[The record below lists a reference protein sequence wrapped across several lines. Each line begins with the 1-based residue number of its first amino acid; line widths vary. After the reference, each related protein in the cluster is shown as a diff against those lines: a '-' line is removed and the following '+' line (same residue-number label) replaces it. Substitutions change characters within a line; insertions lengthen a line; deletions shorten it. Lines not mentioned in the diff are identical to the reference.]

1 MESDSHE
8 VNLTVTQEVT
18 IPVLLKNLASVWG
31 NVPRYLLPC
40 GAVYFPGYPGTGDL
54 KRQVLVLAGS
64 YDVSVGLLLDT
75 IWAHYQRHHMV
86 GLIQGSSLV
95 LAEQGA
101 H

>member
-31 NVPRYLLPC
+31 NAPRHLLLYS
-40 GAVYFPGYPGTGDL
+40 AVYFPGYPGTGDL
-54 KRQVLVLAGS
+54 KHQGLVLAGS
-64 YDVSVGLLLDT
+64 HDVSVGLLLDT
-75 IWAHYQRHHMV
+75 IWAHYQHHHMA
-86 GLIQGSSLV
+86 GLIQGSSLG

>member
-8 VNLTVTQEVT
+8 VNIIVTQEVT

-31 NVPRYLLPC
+31 NVPCYLLPC
-40 GAVYFPGYPGTGDL
+40 SAVYFPSYPGTVDL
-54 KRQVLVLAGS
+54 KHQVLVLAGS

-75 IWAHYQRHHMV
+75 IWAHYQHHHMV
-86 GLIQGSSLV
+86 GLIQGSSLG

>member
-8 VNLTVTQEVT
+8 VNLTITQEVT

-31 NVPRYLLPC
+31 NVPCYLLPC
-40 GAVYFPGYPGTGDL
+40 GAVYFPSYPGTVDL
-54 KRQVLVLAGS
+54 KHQVLVLAGS

-75 IWAHYQRHHMV
+75 IWAHYQHHHMV
-86 GLIQGSSLV
+86 GLIQGSSLG